1 MTRKT
6 IFLIFLIIYLIII
19 FSVEFA
25 YRNVLYEKSVEY
37 IEKIDQGGFL
47 KSFYFF
53 WTIIYLIGII
63 AVGLLVTLFCYPI
76 NIFFCHVSFLLLSVF
91 IMCIFKS
98 LYADPRPFWDIYLK
112 LKKDNVTLETPTE
125 CDSEFGNPS
134 GHAVLNIYSLFLWHL
149 FISSNFV
156 NKIENN
162 VKKSLTKYLSLVVII
177 ICMGFVV
184 YSRIHR
190 QMHSFN
196 QIIHGT
202 VIGLAFWFT
211 FCYIFEYNKMTLT
224 DFILF
229 LEKWKFIIIPIF
241 LILYGIS
248 LIFGLTLHND
258 KEEEYKKILIEYCE
272 FNENDMF
279 GKNTAYI
286 SSLIFIII
294 GGYLGFLYINGK
306 NNNNLVEKILSK
318 WNKGKILHTILIALF
333 SFALPGILMISM
345 LIIPF
350 SAYVAKIIVV
360 LICQFLY
367 GFLSFGPCFYF
378 SCEKFKKSEIETQES
393 LIVAENNDEI

>member
-37 IEKIDQGGFL
+37 IEKIEQGGFL

-162 VKKSLTKYLSLVVII
+162 VKKSLTKYLSLVVIF

-211 FCYIFEYNKMTLT
+211 FCYIFEYNKMNLT

-345 LIIPF
+345 LVIPF